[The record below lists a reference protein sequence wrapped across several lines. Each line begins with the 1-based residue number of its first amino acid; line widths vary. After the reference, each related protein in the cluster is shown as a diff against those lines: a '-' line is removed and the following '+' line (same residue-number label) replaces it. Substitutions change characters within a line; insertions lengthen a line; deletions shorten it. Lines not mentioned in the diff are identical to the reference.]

1 MKKIALICLCTMTAL
16 SLLTGCS
23 GSTEGGKENL
33 GTVELGEYK
42 GVKVNMPEVLVTDAE
57 VDSRINQVLSQNPKE
72 DEVDRPAAAT
82 HPNGSWRVRPNQD
95 RKSVV

>member
-1 MKKIALICLCTMTAL
+1 MSKRKGICKMKKLALICLCTMTAL

-57 VDSRINQVLSQNPKE
+57 VDSRINQVLSQNPKGN
-72 DEVDRPAAAT
+72 RGWTARQQRAM
-82 HPNGSWRVRPNQD
+82 W
-95 RKSVV
+95 